1 MADEQQR
8 RMPGIGEG
16 LRAGIG
22 ILTAF
27 KEAVEET
34 FQEAVNRGDMKPD
47 RASAAVQ
54 DAMRRAQEA
63 FGDVRERLDVVPRK
77 EFDELRAELEAVRVE
92 MAELRARMGT
102 MESSGADRE
111 RGSGPDASGIIIDPV

>member
-22 ILTAF
+22 ILAAF

-63 FGDVRERLDVVPRK
+63 FGDVRGRLDVVPRR
-77 EFDELRAELEAVRVE
+77 EFDDLRTELEAVRAE
-92 MAELRARMGT
+92 LAELRTRMST
-102 MESSGADRE
+102 VEASGADRD
-111 RGSGPDASGIIIDPV
+111 RGSGPDASGIIVDPV

>member
-1 MADEQQR
+1 MADEQR

-34 FQEAVNRGDMKPD
+34 FQDAVNRGDMKPD

-63 FGDVRERLDVVPRK
+63 FGDVRGRLDVVPRK
-77 EFDELRAELEAVRVE
+77 EFDDLRSELESVRAEL
-92 MAELRARMGT
+92 AELRTRMNSV
-102 MESSGADRE
+102 EASGGDLDR
-111 RGSGPDASGIIIDPV
+111 GAGPDASGIIIDPL